1 MKSKNLIFS
10 LSAILFVY
18 LMPTISNSLNF
29 PVYLF
34 DPMRIIVVVALV
46 HTSRR
51 NAYLLAIIL
60 PILSFILSNHPSLI
74 KAGILLGDLVLNIFL
89 FFYLTK
95 FIVNKFLLMVISI
108 VLSKI
113 AYYLVKFVCIKLSL
127 LTGDLIATP
136 IEYQVAII
144 IVLSGYVYLMNKLS
158 LNKQTV

>member
-1 MKSKNLIFS
+1 
-10 LSAILFVY
+10 
-18 LMPTISNSLNF
+18 MPTISNSLNF

-74 KAGILLGDLVLNIFL
+74 KTGILLGDLMLNIFL

-108 VLSKI
+108 VLSKM
-113 AYYLVKFVCIKLSL
+113 AYYVVKFICIKLSL

-144 IVLSGYVYLMNKLS
+144 IVLSGYVYFVNKFS
-158 LNKQTV
+158 LKKQPV